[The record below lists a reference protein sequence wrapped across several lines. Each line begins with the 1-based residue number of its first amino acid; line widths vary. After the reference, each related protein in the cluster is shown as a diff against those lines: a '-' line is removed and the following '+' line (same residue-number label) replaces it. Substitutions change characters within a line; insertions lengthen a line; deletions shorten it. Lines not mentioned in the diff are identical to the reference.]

1 MAFSGP
7 EAKTIFCEL
16 ELFPTFRAV
25 KKGLTIVLLVLF
37 LLNVL
42 GYYGVFLGLQFA
54 NEKEMKAMF
63 DDDNFL
69 PEEEITIKV
78 PITIPYAT
86 DSRGFTRV
94 DGEFEHEG
102 EVYRMVKQ
110 RYLNDALYIVC
121 VKDTKSKEI
130 KQALND
136 YLKSFTDKPSSEK
149 GGAKTI
155 QNFIKDYISSST
167 TLQSEESGWDKMI
180 SYRTHSLLFESLA
193 IHLNSTP
200 PKG

>member
-1 MAFSGP
+1 M
-7 EAKTIFCEL
+7 K
-16 ELFPTFRAV
+16 R
-25 KKGLTIVLLVLF
+25 GLTIVLLVLF

-42 GYYGVFLGLQFA
+42 GYYGIFMGIQFV
-54 NEKEMKAMF
+54 NEKEMRALF

-86 DSRGFTRV
+86 DSREFTRV

-110 RYLNDALYIVC
+110 RYISDTLHIVC
-121 VKDTKSKEI
+121 IKDYKSKEI
-130 KQALND
+130 KQALHD
-136 YLKSFTDKPSSEK
+136 YVKSFTDKPSSEK
-149 GGAKTI
+149 SSTKTV
-155 QNFIKDYISSST
+155 QNFIKDYISCST
-167 TLQSEESGWDKMI
+167 ILQSEVNGWNKELTH
-180 SYRTHSLLFESLA
+180 RTHASVYESLA
-193 IHLNSTP
+193 IQLNSPP

>member
-1 MAFSGP
+1 M
-7 EAKTIFCEL
+7 
-16 ELFPTFRAV
+16 
-25 KKGLTIVLLVLF
+25 KKSLTIVLLVLF

-42 GYYGVFLGLQFA
+42 GYYGVFLGLQFV
-54 NEKEMKAMF
+54 NEKEMKALF

-102 EVYRMVKQ
+102 EEYRMVKQ
-110 RYLNDALYIVC
+110 RYISDTLHIVC
-121 VKDTKSKEI
+121 VKDHKSKEI

-136 YLKSFTDKPSSEK
+136 YLKSFTDKPSGEK
-149 GGAKTI
+149 GGTKTI

-167 TLQSEESGWDKMI
+167 ALQSEESGWDKII
-180 SYRTHSLLFESLA
+180 SYRPHSSLFESLA
-193 IHLNSTP
+193 IHLNSPP

>member
-1 MAFSGP
+1 M
-7 EAKTIFCEL
+7 
-16 ELFPTFRAV
+16 
-25 KKGLTIVLLVLF
+25 TIVLLVLF

-54 NEKEMKAMF
+54 NEKEMKAQF

-86 DSRGFTRV
+86 DSRGFSRV

-110 RYLNDALYIVC
+110 RYLSDTLYIVC
-121 VKDTKSKEI
+121 VKDNKSKEI
-130 KQALND
+130 KKALHD
-136 YLKSFTDKPSSEK
+136 YVKTFTDKSSSEK
-149 GGAKTI
+149 GSSKTI
-155 QNFIKDYISSST
+155 QNFIKDYIST
-167 TLQSEESGWDKMI
+167 TTAIQSVNAGWNKKITYRSHASLIESP
-180 SYRTHSLLFESLA
+180 A
-193 IHLNSTP
+193 IQLNSPP

>member
-1 MAFSGP
+1 M
-7 EAKTIFCEL
+7 
-16 ELFPTFRAV
+16 
-25 KKGLTIVLLVLF
+25 LVLF

-42 GYYGVFLGLQFA
+42 GYYGVFMGLQFV
-54 NEKEMKAMF
+54 NEKEMKALF

-78 PITIPYAT
+78 PITIPYAS

-110 RYLNDALYIVC
+110 RYISDTLQIVC
-121 VKDTKSKEI
+121 VKDNTSKEI
-130 KQALND
+130 RQALAD
-136 YLKSFTDKPSSEK
+136 YVKSYSDKPSSEK
-149 GGAKTI
+149 SSTKNI
-155 QNFIKDYISSST
+155 QNFIKDYISCST
-167 TLQSEESGWDKMI
+167 VLQSEECGWNKVLD
-180 SYRTHSLLFESLA
+180 YRTHTSVYESLA
-193 IHLNSTP
+193 IQLNSPP

>member
-1 MAFSGP
+1 M
-7 EAKTIFCEL
+7 
-16 ELFPTFRAV
+16 
-25 KKGLTIVLLVLF
+25 KKSLTIVLLVLF

-149 GGAKTI
+149 GGTKTI

-167 TLQSEESGWDKMI
+167 SLQTEESGWDKKI
-180 SYRTHSLLFESLA
+180 SFQTHSSLFESLA
-193 IHLNSTP
+193 IHLNSPP

>member
-1 MAFSGP
+1 
-7 EAKTIFCEL
+7 
-16 ELFPTFRAV
+16 V
-25 KKGLTIVLLVLF
+25 KKGLTIVLLALF

-42 GYYGVFLGLQFA
+42 GYYGFFLGLQFV
-54 NEKEMKAMF
+54 NEKEMKALF

-78 PITIPYAT
+78 PIAIPYAS

-110 RYLNDALYIVC
+110 RYIRDTLYIVC
-121 VKDTKSKEI
+121 VKDNKSKEI

-136 YLKSFTDKPSSEK
+136 YVKSFTDKPSSEK
-149 GGAKTI
+149 GGTKTI

-167 TLQSEESGWDKMI
+167 TLQSEDGGWDKMI
-180 SYRTHSLLFESLA
+180 TYRTHFSLFESLA
-193 IHLNSTP
+193 IQLNSPP

>member
-1 MAFSGP
+1 M
-7 EAKTIFCEL
+7 
-16 ELFPTFRAV
+16 
-25 KKGLTIVLLVLF
+25 LVLF

-42 GYYGVFLGLQFA
+42 GYYGVFMGLQFV
-54 NEKEMKAMF
+54 NEKEMKALF

-110 RYLNDALYIVC
+110 RYISDTLQIVC
-121 VKDTKSKEI
+121 VKDNTSKEI
-130 KQALND
+130 RQALAD
-136 YLKSFTDKPSSEK
+136 YVKSYTDKPSSEK
-149 GGAKTI
+149 STTKNI
-155 QNFIKDYISSST
+155 QNFIKDYISCST
-167 TLQSEESGWDKMI
+167 VLQSEESGWNKVLD
-180 SYRTHSLLFESLA
+180 YRTHTSVYESLA
-193 IHLNSTP
+193 IQLNSP
-200 PKG
+200 PPRV